1 METPPFLQRFED
13 NHSSLMDRFER
24 LSFEAHLS
32 NALLGRSLSESGFSL
47 MYSADFDDSPIRTT
61 APVCQGRRG
70 SGLNK
75 ILKNLMKP
83 VRYCSRKIGRGRK
96 QEAHDFDPKSL
107 KKWQTFSRSVRLFWS
122 FYKFLYFLMTWYN
135 VYILTTTV
143 IVSFLKKWNKI
154 SPQILVTKKK
164 TIRPTKMIFVA

>member
-83 VRYCSRKIGRGRK
+83 VRYCSRKIGRERK
-96 QEAHDFDPKSL
+96 QEAHDFDPKSF
-107 KKWQTFSRSVRLFWS
+107 KKWQTFSRSVRLF
-122 FYKFLYFLMTWYN
+122 
-135 VYILTTTV
+135 
-143 IVSFLKKWNKI
+143 
-154 SPQILVTKKK
+154 
-164 TIRPTKMIFVA
+164 